1 MGLTFGFGDIAD
13 DPVGLVLDIA
23 VVLAVTGL
31 VLRFGDEVGFSFNT
45 FLFSISLG
53 SFTSSVGCGAVQ
65 GTLTSSTVTFS
76 GT

>member
-1 MGLTFGFGDIAD
+1 MGLTFGFGDIVD

-23 VVLAVTGL
+23 VDLAVTGF

-45 FLFSISLG
+45 FFLSVSLA
-53 SFTSSVGCGAVQ
+53 SFTSSVVCGAVED
-65 GTLTSSTVTFS
+65 TLTSSTVTFS